1 MAPSRNPLPATP
13 AAGWRA
19 RLARAVGQRA
29 RVRGSERLL
38 RGIYSPAT
46 GRTAPFS
53 GVVQAWDG
61 TLVHVDTSSYIEWM
75 TFVRG
80 GYERDLQALMHRLVR
95 PGDTV
100 VDVGANVGMHTCS
113 LARRVGPTGT
123 VVAIEPL
130 TELADRLE
138 ANVALNGVGN
148 VKVMRVAASTAK
160 GTAEIFPPGAGSA
173 NQGQATLHA
182 RPGLDAAPRTIL
194 TDTVDNIAAEL
205 GLTQVRLIKIDVEGH
220 EFSALRGA
228 ETTLRAQRPR
238 IVFEYDATTYGAAGV
253 EWREV
258 AAFLDGCGYR
268 LGQVRGTHVK
278 TLRGE
283 PDRSCMV
290 LAAPRR

>member
-1 MAPSRNPLPATP
+1 M
-13 AAGWRA
+13 
-19 RLARAVGQRA
+19 
-29 RVRGSERLL
+29 RGSERLL
-38 RGIYSPAT
+38 RRIYSPAT

-53 GVVQAWDG
+53 GVVRAWDG
-61 TLVHVDTSSYIEWM
+61 TLVHVDTTSYIEWM

-100 VDVGANVGMHTCS
+100 IDVGANVGMHTCS
-113 LARRVGPTGT
+113 LARRVGPTGA

-130 TELADRLE
+130 AELAERLG
-138 ANVALNGVGN
+138 ANVALNGLGN

-160 GTAEIFPPGAGSA
+160 GTAEIFPPSAGSA

-182 RPGLDAAPRTIL
+182 RPGLDAASRTIL
-194 TDTVDNIAAEL
+194 TDTIDDIVSEL
-205 GLTQVRLIKIDVEGH
+205 GLSRVRLIKVDVEGH

-228 ETTLRAQRPR
+228 MATLQAHGTRV
-238 IVFEYDATTYGAAGV
+238 VFEYDATTYAAAGV
-253 EWREV
+253 EWHEL
-258 AAFLDGCGYR
+258 AAFLERSGYR
-268 LGQVRGTHVK
+268 LGKVRGAHVK

-283 PDRSCMV
+283 PARSCMV